1 MALEFFRYVESP
13 DELGYRQQDRLTI
26 LVQIEKR
33 GVIDR
38 VMGFTREALQPADEF
53 PGVFQCFARPVVPPR
68 RFSSGPECGIV
79 GQACAVLD
87 LAGLDTGSS
96 GIQRFHRGR
105 HYYCSTACFAQIVG
119 GNKWR
124 VKSRFHGDEI
134 IDPPQQSV
142 RLAVRE

>member
-53 PGVFQCFARPVVPPR
+53 PGVLQRFARPVVPSR
-68 RFSSGPECGIV
+68 RFSDGLKRGII
-79 GQACAVLD
+79 GQARTFLD
-87 LAGLDTGSS
+87 QAGLDMGSS
-96 GIQRFHRGR
+96 VLQLFHRGR
-105 HYYCSTACFAQIVG
+105 HDYC
-119 GNKWR
+119 
-124 VKSRFHGDEI
+124 FHGI
-134 IDPPQQSV
+134 SCANCRGQQVEGKEQVSWG
-142 RLAVRE
+142 